1 MAQKAGVC
9 STLVQM
15 IFWLGRPR
23 NDFCVGN
30 VPSDQPFGRLL
41 ASCQARPKGSVFCAD
56 TFGDDNFVVGDDDD
70 DVVFFFR
77 KMHSGLN
84 YYVKC
89 EKEQSSRGFPRT

>member
-9 STLVQM
+9 STLVQI

-23 NDFCVGN
+23 NDLCVGN
-30 VPSDQPFGRLL
+30 LPSDQSFGRFL
-41 ASCQARPKGSVFCAD
+41 ASCRARPKGSVFC
-56 TFGDDNFVVGDDDD
+56 DDNFVDDNFVDDDD

-84 YYVKC
+84 YYVKS